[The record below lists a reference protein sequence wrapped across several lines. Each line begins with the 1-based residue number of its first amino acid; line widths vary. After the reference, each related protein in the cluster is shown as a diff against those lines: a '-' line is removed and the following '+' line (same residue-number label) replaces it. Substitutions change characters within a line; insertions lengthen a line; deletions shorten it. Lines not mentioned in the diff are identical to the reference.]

1 MPHDDDRADT
11 QRVDQLAKVGR
22 KALQIVRSARTIRRA
37 ASTQIH
43 RHASH
48 TGAQR
53 GDDVVPNGV
62 IGLPTVNE
70 QEPSIARPLFEVGKL
85 TAVTRPKPP
94 SFDCAQDDTR

>member
-1 MPHDDDRADT
+1 VADNDDRADI
-11 QRVDQLAKVGR
+11 QGVDQLAKVVCI
-22 KALQIVRSARTIRRA
+22 ALQIIRSARAARRA

-43 RHASH
+43 GHASRA
-48 TGAQR
+48 GAQA

-70 QEPSIARPLFEVGKL
+70 QEPSIARPLFDVIYLG
-85 TAVTRPKPP
+85 AVTRLKA